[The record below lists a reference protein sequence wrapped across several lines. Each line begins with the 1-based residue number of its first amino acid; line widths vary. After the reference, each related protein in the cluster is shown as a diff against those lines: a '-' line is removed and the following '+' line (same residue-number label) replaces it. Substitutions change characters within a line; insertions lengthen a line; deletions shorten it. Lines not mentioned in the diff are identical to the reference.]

1 MPDSLKS
8 FRTVWKD
15 SRQSENM
22 TDSLESFRTVCKVSG
37 GSKKFRG
44 ESGKFPDSRESC
56 WTIWK
61 VSNWSGQ
68 SRNFRTVW
76 KVPKGSWTFPDSL
89 ESFFL
94 QFGFK
99 KMRCTC
105 QLVAITMCSVLAF
118 MLQKQFTHF
127 SHIYMSRKRF
137 THFVRRVFARKS
149 VLTGKLRLFRPLL
162 HALCQP
168 NLGANKPL
176 SLAMISTCLSH
187 PLVIQGGLYPR
198 KWSLN
203 TKIDE
208 YPMKWI
214 TPTHPKKKE
223 RDLQYF

>member
-1 MPDSLKS
+1 MKVVGRSGRFPTDL
-8 FRTVWKD
+8 
-15 SRQSENM
+15 
-22 TDSLESFRTVCKVSG
+22 DSLEISG
-37 GSKKFRG
+37 QF
-44 ESGKFPDSRESC
+44 GKFPKGLERF
-56 WTIWK
+56 
-61 VSNWSGQ
+61 Q
-68 SRNFRTVW
+68 TVW
-76 KVPKGSWTFPDSL
+76 KV
-89 ESFFL
+89 FFL

-105 QLVAITMCSVLAF
+105 QLVAITMCSLLAF

-176 SLAMISTCLSH
+176 SLAMVSTCLSH

-198 KWSLN
+198 K
-203 TKIDE
+203 
-208 YPMKWI
+208 
-214 TPTHPKKKE
+214 
-223 RDLQYF
+223 